1 LNYIREINAFYDW
14 LETNTLADS
23 AINLWHALMHVANK
37 AGWPEEFAVALST
50 LQSKTGL
57 KKDAVITA
65 RNRLQTVGRITFRS
79 RSGQQSAVYH
89 MVPLINC
96 VGLTDTNPDTN
107 PVTNSAQTPTQTPTL
122 TPTLTPPINKLN
134 RNETKQKNIN
144 NPPLFPPEVSGGER
158 EILNKLKDITGYP
171 FNYDKDL
178 GFIRQLAV
186 DYPAVDILEQVKS
199 YTTWLLDNPYKA
211 NSNPRSQFR
220 NWCKNSIEYANKR
233 NLKAIKGGKKQNR
246 EEEIDFGFHKV

>member
-1 LNYIREINAFYDW
+1 MNYIREINAFYDW

-65 RNRLQTVGRITFRS
+65 RNRLQNAGRITFKS

-89 MVPLINC
+89 IVPLFNC

-107 PVTNSAQTPTQTPTL
+107 SALTPTQSATQTPTQTPS
-122 TPTLTPPINKLN
+122 INKLN
-134 RNETKQKNIN
+134 NTKLNELN
-144 NPPLFPPEVSGGER
+144 NPPIIPQGEGEQKSREPFKDIRQEQLFDMFWDKYPKKKSKGQAEKAWIKILPDDLLFRRIINSLETAKISREWKKDNGQFIPYPATWLNAQGWLDEYSQTNGER
-158 EILNKLKDITGYP
+158 E
-171 FNYDKDL
+171 
-178 GFIRQLAV
+178 
-186 DYPAVDILEQVKS
+186 
-199 YTTWLLDNPYKA
+199 
-211 NSNPRSQFR
+211 
-220 NWCKNSIEYANKR
+220 
-233 NLKAIKGGKKQNR
+233 
-246 EEEIDFGFHKV
+246 EEKDFGWHRET

>member
-1 LNYIREINAFYDW
+1 MNYIREINAFYDW

-65 RNRLQTVGRITFRS
+65 RNRLQTAGRITFRS

-107 PVTNSAQTPTQTPTL
+107 PVANSALTPTQNPS
-122 TPTLTPPINKLN
+122 INKLN
-134 RNETKQKNIN
+134 INETKLKNIN
-144 NPPLFPPEVSGGER
+144 NPPLFPPEVSEGER
-158 EILNKLKDITGYP
+158 EILNRLKNITGYP
-171 FNYDKDL
+171 FDYDKDL
-178 GFIRQLAV
+178 VFIRQLAV
-186 DYPAVDILEQVKS
+186 DYPTVDILEQVKNHAI
-199 YTTWLLDNPYKA
+199 WLLDNPYKK

-220 NWCKNSIEYANKR
+220 NWCKNSIAFAEKSNFD
-233 NLKAIKGGKKQNR
+233 GGKSKRR
-246 EEEIDFGFHKV
+246 EDNSSAGKYDGLILR